1 MRSDQR
7 LVYSASL
14 IKGIPN
20 PGSHEPIQII
30 QVSITFSDINLNLF
44 VPSVNS
50 RSFYIKGTVS
60 VITCDP
66 PCKDGNIRFTAIPL
80 KALSDQV

>member
-50 RSFYIKGTVS
+50 RSFILKG
-60 VITCDP
+60 
-66 PCKDGNIRFTAIPL
+66 L
-80 KALSDQV
+80 